1 VNKRDD
7 DALKRAKTSQT
18 GQKNLKSLHNIIND
32 TDKALNLSLGT
43 RKGEKMTTTEPL
55 DALREAIREMIS
67 KVLPSPEVDIDEVK
81 EEVWAD
87 LSRIYYKYEDEAQK
101 KAFRDIMK
109 EISEKIQDDKWE
121 NVYKKIYRE
130 ELKERN
136 GF

>member
-1 VNKRDD
+1 MI
-7 DALKRAKTSQT
+7 LPQM
-18 GQKNLKSLHNIIND
+18 GQRKLKSLHNILND
-32 TDKALNLSLGT
+32 NDKPLNRSPET
-43 RKGEKMTTTEPL
+43 RKGKTMTTSEPL
-55 DALREAIREMIS
+55 DALKGAIREMIS
-67 KVLPSPEVDIDEVK
+67 KILPSSEVDPDEVK

-121 NVYKKIYRE
+121 AVYKKIYRE